1 MSPGANPARRDGT
14 FPTAG
19 ARAAPRRSLPI
30 SSPRSEKPDDHG
42 DVLCV
47 VRRTSSHSFV
57 SEPVT
62 LTKKNLGFWIGLA
75 LWIGPPLV
83 PLLVLIVFSIR
94 DVPSQGPTA
103 TAAQHATAEPPAKFS
118 DASSNGIPPA
128 DERHTKRSVLFDA
141 RAKFGIHSNQRERD
155 NSGR

>member
-1 MSPGANPARRDGT
+1 MRCEP
-14 FPTAG
+14 
-19 ARAAPRRSLPI
+19 
-30 SSPRSEKPDDHG
+30 
-42 DVLCV
+42 
-47 VRRTSSHSFV
+47 TSSHPFV

-75 LWIGPPLV
+75 LWIDPPLL

-94 DVPSQGPTA
+94 DVPSEGQTA
-103 TAAQHATAEPPAKFS
+103 TIAHHAMAEAPTKLSQRSSSRIGPA
-118 DASSNGIPPA
+118 G
-128 DERHTKRSVLFDA
+128 ERHSKRNVLFGA